1 MMQSPPSLLSSLFLF
16 SDFSPSVL
24 CDFSFNSHRSLPG
37 PPRSM
42 ESGGARRARKRGPRI
57 RICGVARAA
66 AEARCRGRYLR
77 RALSAPIIFFLFPP
91 EGKRKKIL
99 TRSETW

>member
-24 CDFSFNSHRSLPG
+24 CDFSLNSHRSLPG

-57 RICGVARAA
+57 RICGVARPAA
-66 AEARCRGRYLR
+66 PEPRDFTSLRRCRG
-77 RALSAPIIFFLFPP
+77 ALPGSVPP
-91 EGKRKKIL
+91 
-99 TRSETW
+99 